1 LITGGSDYHGV
12 ETFIPLGWMGKG
24 ISLSY
29 DAVKK
34 MKDSLKNSEEEVL

>member
-1 LITGGSDYHGV
+1 
-12 ETFIPLGWMGKG
+12 MGKG